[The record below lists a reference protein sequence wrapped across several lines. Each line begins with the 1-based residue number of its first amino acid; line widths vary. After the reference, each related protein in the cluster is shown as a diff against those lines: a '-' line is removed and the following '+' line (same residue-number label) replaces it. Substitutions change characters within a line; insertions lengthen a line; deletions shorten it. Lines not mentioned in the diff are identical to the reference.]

1 VNELDA
7 RIFDL
12 LDAFTPEPRRWPDW
26 RDVLSRTRKRHM
38 RRLIVA
44 VAAAVGVLTSVAAVA
59 AALGGFHVWL
69 SGSPG
74 KPAPKAE
81 QERFQHANEHSVAAF
96 PKGTKLRELIRRNVD
111 GKVYVLFGFR
121 SGSSLCL
128 RLKAVSLG
136 HSFGPTC
143 APASRLVHAVA
154 PILPVVGVGGFSDK
168 HNHPSAVISYG
179 IAADSVSRVVVH
191 AIDSDH
197 PAALGGNAYLWV
209 QNEPNTGQ
217 HALSVTATG
226 PNGQRI
232 TLPILRSAGMFAAET
247 PVVQKP
253 RGPTR
258 VQRRILHPTIAWYLR
273 GEKRGVGLNQVRRVV
288 TQGQG
293 TLDDFTRLVKPDPA
307 SNVLVGLAGQWCIV
321 LVMNAGG
328 PSTGC
333 DSAHGFWSRGPM
345 NVISTSEGDQFVRFS
360 GAAAD
365 GVRRMVVFL
374 ADGQRQEAALR
385 DNLFTVLVASAEFP
399 ARLVAYD
406 AAGRIV
412 GIETPPWFRP
422 QPIPRAATRLRPV
435 LRVRGP
441 NGAVGVLKIGRRAR
455 GYRCWRV
462 DFSTGQSPGAC
473 SGPVFTA
480 PSIWPDLVQP
490 AGRDLFVIGHTFGPI
505 ARVQLEFPNG
515 DVRKARPVG
524 HLFVIAVPRSH
535 LTSERQTAVVHG
547 YTSEGKSIQFKGVVF
562 KARR

>member
-12 LDAFTPEPRRWPDW
+12 LDAYTPEPRRWPDW
-26 RDVLSRTRKRHM
+26 RDVLIRTRKRHV
-38 RRLIVA
+38 RRLVVA
-44 VAAAVGVLTSVAAVA
+44 VAAAIGVLACAAAVA
-59 AALGGFHVWL
+59 AALGGFHAWL

-81 QERFQHANEHSVAAF
+81 QELFEQANEHSVAAF

-168 HNHPSAVISYG
+168 RNHPSAAISYG
-179 IAADSVSRVVVH
+179 IAADGVSRVVVH
-191 AIDSDH
+191 AIDGDH

-217 HALSVTATG
+217 HALSVTAIG
-226 PNGQRI
+226 PNGRRI
-232 TLPILRSAGMFAAET
+232 TLPILPSAGMFATET
-247 PVVQKP
+247 PVVRKP

-258 VQRRILHPTIAWYLR
+258 VQRRILRPTIAWYLR
-273 GEKRGVGLNQVRRVV
+273 GEKRGVGLNEVRGVV
-288 TQGQG
+288 TYGQG
-293 TLDDFTRLVKPDPA
+293 PLDDSTRLVKPDPA

-321 LVMNAGG
+321 LVTNAGG
-328 PSTGC
+328 PGTGC
-333 DSAHGFWSRGPM
+333 DSPQGFWSHGPM

-365 GVRRMVVFL
+365 GVRRIVVLL
-374 ADGQRQEAALR
+374 ANGQRQEAALR

-412 GIETPPWFRP
+412 GIETPPWFLP
-422 QPIPRAATRLRPV
+422 HPIPKAANRLRPI

-441 NGAVGVLKIGRRAR
+441 EGVVAVARVGRRVR
-455 GYRCWRV
+455 GYQCWRV
-462 DFSTGQSPGAC
+462 DLSTGQSPGAC
-473 SGPVFTA
+473 LPPIGGGPSLWV
-480 PSIWPDLVQP
+480 DLVQP
-490 AGRDLFVIGHTFGPI
+490 AGGDLFIIGHTRSPI
-505 ARVQLEFPNG
+505 ARVQLEFSNG
-515 DVRKARPVG
+515 DVVRTRPIDG
-524 HLFVIAVPRSH
+524 LFVLAVPRAH
-535 LTSERQTAVVHG
+535 LRPERQAAFVRG
-547 YTSEGKSIQFKGVVF
+547 YTNDGRRVQRQGVVF
-562 KARR
+562 KLRR